1 MGADSTTAGGGNRR
15 PKHLNLLKIHLPLPG
30 VLSILHRVSG
40 VLLIWAL
47 PVALGALHF
56 SLESEEGYECVAE
69 FFAHPLMKLLVWG
82 SAWALF
88 HHLCAGVRF
97 LALDFHIGVELAAAR
112 KSAASAFVVSILM
125 TLAFGVWLWL

>member
-1 MGADSTTAGGGNRR
+1 MSPQAATPGMPPRR

-40 VLLIWAL
+40 VLLAWSL
-47 PVALGALHF
+47 PAALGALHV

-69 FFAHPLMKLLVWG
+69 FFAHPLMKLVVWG
-82 SAWALF
+82 AAWALF

-97 LALDFHIGVELAAAR
+97 LLLDFHIGVELAAAR
-112 KSAASAFVVSILM
+112 KSAAAALAVSILM

>member
-1 MGADSTTAGGGNRR
+1 MNTTPSMSGAPRRR

-40 VLLIWAL
+40 VILTMAL
-47 PVALGALHF
+47 PVVLGALHF

-69 FFAHPLMKLLVWG
+69 FFSHPLMKLVVWG
-82 SAWALF
+82 GAWALF
-88 HHLCAGVRF
+88 HHLCAGIRF
-97 LALDFHIGVELAAAR
+97 LALDFHVGVELGAAR
-112 KSAASAFVVSILM
+112 KTAAAAFAVSILM

>member
-1 MGADSTTAGGGNRR
+1 MNPNSDAGMSARR
-15 PKHLNLLKIHLPLPG
+15 PKHLNLFKIHLPLPG

-40 VLLIWAL
+40 VLLAWAL
-47 PVALGALHF
+47 PAALGALHF

-82 SAWALF
+82 AAWALF

-97 LALDFHIGVELAAAR
+97 LALDFHIGTELATAR
-112 KSAASAFVVSILM
+112 RTAMAAFVVSILM